1 MRANAKHCGEQI
13 FAVIGIRAIPG
24 ELDVS
29 SRWSMTN
36 NNKKE
41 VMLRIRLDYY
51 IATTQWDEITS
62 EGDY

>member
-13 FAVIGIRAIPG
+13 FAVIGVRAIPG

-51 IATTQWDEITS
+51 IAT
-62 EGDY
+62 

>member
-51 IATTQWDEITS
+51 IATQRDEITS